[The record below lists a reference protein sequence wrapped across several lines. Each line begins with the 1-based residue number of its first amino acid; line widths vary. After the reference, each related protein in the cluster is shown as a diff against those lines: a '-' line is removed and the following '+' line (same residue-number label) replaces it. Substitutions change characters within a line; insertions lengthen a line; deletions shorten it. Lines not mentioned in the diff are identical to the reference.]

1 MTKPVN
7 SLNCGSS
14 VWDFMQACA
23 QQTNDVPTE
32 CWDSQGFSIYK
43 KLVEEEFDEVMEAIE
58 NKDIKNLTQELVDL
72 IVVSLGLAHTMGLP
86 MQAMWDEVARA
97 NASKVDPVTG
107 KVTRR
112 EDGKILKGPSFVPVN
127 VDSVFA
133 SNLVGPADC

>member
-14 VWDFMQACA
+14 VWDFMQSCS
-23 QQTNDVPTE
+23 QETNNTPTE
-32 CWDSQGFSIYK
+32 SWDSQGFSIYK
-43 KLVEEEFDEVMEAIE
+43 RLVEEECEEVMEAIQ

-97 NASKVDPVTG
+97 NASKVDPITG

-112 EDGKILKGPSFVPVN
+112 ADGKVLKGPSFTPV
-127 VDSVFA
+127 SLERVFGEQ
-133 SNLVGPADC
+133 S

>member
-14 VWDFMQACA
+14 VWDFMQSCS
-23 QQTNDVPTE
+23 QETNNTPTE
-32 CWDSQGFSIYK
+32 NWDSQGFSIYK
-43 KLVEEEFDEVMEAIE
+43 KLVEEEYEEVMEAIQ

-97 NASKVDPVTG
+97 NASKVDPITG

-112 EDGKILKGPSFVPVN
+112 ADGKVLKPEGFVPVN
-127 VDSVFA
+127 VDRVFA

>member
-14 VWDFMQACA
+14 VWDFMQSCS
-23 QQTNDVPTE
+23 QETNNTPTE
-32 CWDSQGFSIYK
+32 NWDSQGFSIYK
-43 KLVEEEFDEVMEAIE
+43 RLVEEEYEEVMEAIQ

-107 KVTRR
+107 KVTKRA
-112 EDGKILKGPSFVPVN
+112 DGKVLKGPSFTPV
-127 VDSVFA
+127 SLERVFGEQ
-133 SNLVGPADC
+133 S